1 MYFKNMDEVR
11 TLLKEIKLEELYSLF
26 EKEEITLQELFEM
39 GHEELN
45 SIGIKQYGRRQRI
58 ITAVRKREGK
68 HIYQYQHHMF

>member
-1 MYFKNMDEVR
+1 MCMYFKNMDEVR

-26 EKEEITLQELFEM
+26 EKEEITLEELFEM

-58 ITAVRKREGK
+58 ITAVRKREG
-68 HIYQYQHHMF
+68 